1 MNQLFVFSDLRRG
14 FYSCLV
20 KFQSPGGSTSKES
33 AGNAEDAGDS
43 GETRVRSLGLEDS
56 LEEDMADYS
65 SILAWRIPWTEEPG
79 GLQSMGSQRVRHDS
93 THAQHSLLPYNI
105 VNTGKYFLNLRK

>member
-1 MNQLFVFSDLRRG
+1 MLFGYIILG
-14 FYSCLV
+14 FT
-20 KFQSPGGSTSKES
+20 GGSTSKES

-65 SILAWRIPWTEEPG
+65 SILAWRIPWKEEPRR
-79 GLQSMGSQRVRHDS
+79 LQSMEWQRIGLD
-93 THAQHSLLPYNI
+93 
-105 VNTGKYFLNLRK
+105 